1 MGMTVDKIDLSLLP
15 EVARRE
21 VFDYYQFVVQRY
33 GRIHNKTRVAKKKL
47 PAEFYKP
54 IAVKEYLVVTREEIY
69 NDE

>member
-1 MGMTVDKIDLSLLP
+1 MRISEDKIDLSLLP
-15 EVARRE
+15 EVARRV

-33 GRIHNKTRVAKKKL
+33 GRIQNKGRIIKKKL

-54 IAVKEYLVVTREEIY
+54 IAVKEYLAVTRGEIY